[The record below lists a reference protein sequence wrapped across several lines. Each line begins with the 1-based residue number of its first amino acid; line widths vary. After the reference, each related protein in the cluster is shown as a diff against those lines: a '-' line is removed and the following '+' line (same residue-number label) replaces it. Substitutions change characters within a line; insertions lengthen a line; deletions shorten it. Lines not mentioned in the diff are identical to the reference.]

1 VSSLYRCR
9 ARVAYK
15 PFNSERLIVF
25 EEKQIQEMS
34 VKLKWNNTFPSM
46 NSQGTNSAD
55 AYTSGISQSTCQVT
69 ISDPYLTGAAWP
81 ALFDAA
87 SMWSA
92 SNTAQTNNIILPPCG
107 ENQDPVR
114 DKCFRYASIDDS
126 ALINSDG
133 TSRELSSTFAHI
145 IISLW
150 YEVNGTSFGSD
161 YYFRV
166 NRISVNHGANYP
178 SVTLAGTEPK
188 AVVFNQNLINVKFDE
203 GMSVEEALK
212 KIAEE
217 SGYKASFCV
226 PPGEK
231 TTDPY
236 ILPRSIIY
244 KGVTPD
250 EAMKKLIGAT
260 GGSMLSLPVKEFG
273 NRVSICTRGEITQ
286 SCTVF
291 YLGKGLYESYQ
302 IDGEPPV
309 TFAARNTQSGASI
322 NNGDPYTSASF
333 AAEKYSIKEVI
344 KEKRIKA
351 LEQVKK
357 VTFPD
362 LFKSC
367 DKRCQGPLSD
377 GYGWSG
383 AGPSIENKR
392 YIKTNFYGI
401 APNGTQAISYLPGK
415 VESASEDEGKVV
427 IKTEFW
433 FQVCKED
440 KSEKCFGRYIYQEST
455 NLSDVKVKRGDEV
468 KISQAIGSSTTD
480 KKELTRF
487 YIQGHSNEF
496 TTIDPQLIWNWAS
509 PAETAADFQNKDAP
523 SSTPTGQTP
532 PPSNQSTSGS
542 LLVGR
547 VGSTGSSTGPHLHAE
562 KFPQGQTGGRGQR
575 IVSADVDPY
584 VSIGGTPASTWG
596 VYSPYGPRSGGMHYG
611 IDFSGPGP
619 GGKNINSQPVTVTGG
634 AKILKTGYDGGY
646 GNFVEIRTPAG
657 YDLLL
662 AHLQDQSIPPNLPS
676 LTSSDSA
683 GNTEPTIATAPA
695 NKALTIETSFKGVP
709 RALRITPGRTIL
721 SFITDYDKWVEN
733 GGPRGQDPSTDPGVW
748 LPSRFRNWFV
758 GEVEFVWR
766 QGDLRVNIE
775 ANNAWGNS
783 VIFAPTFPDYLQG
796 QQGTGEFE
804 ITKDYYGYIRSIGD
818 LCFPIKN
825 KDGKM
830 TNSCKELCKEAQE
843 FYKKYGSGE
852 GSTDTTTSA
861 SGDGGAGSQTGFP
874 VAKCQYT
881 GTKYDQAKVNKIIN
895 AAYSGGIRTNIGL
908 AGVVAN
914 AIWESRL
921 DPKARGDNGDAWGV
935 FQWNSR
941 RPGLIAYAQ
950 SVGGDPNNFDVQMG
964 YFVKELKTSE
974 SATVPAVNG
983 AGTLAAATEQF
994 ERKFERAGIPK
1005 IQDRI
1010 AIANEIF
1017 PSFSC
1022 S

>member
-1 VSSLYRCR
+1 MSSLYRCR

-15 PFNSERLIVF
+15 PFKSERLIVF
-25 EEKQIQEMS
+25 EEKQIQELS

-114 DKCFRYASIDDS
+114 DKCFPYASIDDK

-133 TSRELSSTFAHI
+133 TSRELTNTFAHI

-166 NRISVNHGANYP
+166 NRISVNHGANFP
-178 SVTLAGTEPK
+178 SVTLAGTDPK
-188 AVVFNQNLINVKFDE
+188 AVIFNQNLINVKFDE

-217 SGYKASFCV
+217 NGYTPGFCV
-226 PPGEK
+226 PPGGE

-250 EAMKKLIGAT
+250 EAMKKLIAAT
-260 GGSMLSLPVKEFG
+260 GGSMLSLPVKEYG
-273 NRVSICTRGEITQ
+273 NKVSICTRGEITQ

-309 TFAARNTQSGASI
+309 TFAARNTQTGASI
-322 NNGDPYTSASF
+322 NNGDAYTSASF
-333 AAEKYSIKEVI
+333 AAEKYSLKEVI
-344 KEKRIKA
+344 KQKRIKA
-351 LEQVKK
+351 LEKVKK

-362 LFKSC
+362 LFKPC
-367 DKRCQGPLSD
+367 EKRCQGSLAD

-392 YIKTNFYGI
+392 YTKSNFYGI

-433 FQVCKED
+433 LQICKDD

-455 NLSDVKVKRGDEV
+455 NLTQVKVKRGDEV
-468 KISQAIGSSTTD
+468 KISQSVGSSTND
-480 KKELTRF
+480 KKELVRF

-509 PAETAADFQNKDAP
+509 PAETAADLQDKNSP
-523 SSTPTGQTP
+523 TSTNQQTN
-532 PPSNQSTSGS
+532 PPSAANGE
-542 LLVGR
+542 LFIGR
-547 VGSTGSSTGPHLHAE
+547 IGNTGRSTGPHLHVESVPRTAVSE
-562 KFPQGQTGGRGQR
+562 SELDSLISKYVKFSGKSRGRGFSGHGYPGIDYPAPEGSQ
-575 IVSADVDPY
+575 IY
-584 VSIGGTPASTWG
+584 LIGGASVSGVETSGCTNGDAGCGGGFGNSILIKTPE
-596 VYSPYGPRSGGMHYG
+596 
-611 IDFSGPGP
+611 
-619 GGKNINSQPVTVTGG
+619 GKT
-634 AKILKTGYDGGY
+634 
-646 GNFVEIRTPAG
+646 IR
-657 YDLLL
+657 L
-662 AHLQDQSIPPNLPS
+662 AHLQGQSIPPDLPG
-676 LTSSDSA
+676 LTSSDSS
-683 GNTEPTIATAPA
+683 GNTEPTIAGGPA

-748 LPSRFRNWFV
+748 LPSRFRNWFI

-766 QGDLRVNIE
+766 QGDLRVNLE
-775 ANNAWGNS
+775 ANSAWGNT
-783 VIFAPTFPDYLQG
+783 VISAPTFPEYLSG
-796 QQGTGEFE
+796 QKKAGEFE
-804 ITKDYYGYIRSIGD
+804 KTNDYYGYIRSIGD
-818 LCFPIKN
+818 LCFPVEKA
-825 KDGKM
+825 DGSLSS
-830 TNSCKELCKEAQE
+830 SCKELCKEAQE
-843 FYKKYGSGE
+843 FYRKYGSGSD
-852 GSTDTTTSA
+852 GQSA
-861 SGDGGAGSQTGFP
+861 GDPAGSFPAANCKTGN
-874 VAKCQYT
+874 ASE
-881 GTKYDQAKVNKIIN
+881 DAIIN
-895 AAYSGGIRTNIGL
+895 ALYSAGMKTPNAF
-908 AGVVAN
+908 AGVLGNMQKESGINFNVHNGSRPGSGCSNTPSNVLGSVGYGLVQWCGSRADDLAN
-914 AIWESRL
+914 KYKCGRNCSLNQQLAFLKYELEAGYKGMISQMNS
-921 DPKARGDNGDAWGV
+921 ARSAGDAAII
-935 FQWNSR
+935 FR
-941 RPGLIAYAQ
+941 R
-950 SVGGDPNNFDVQMG
+950 D
-964 YFVKELKTSE
+964 
-974 SATVPAVNG
+974 
-983 AGTLAAATEQF
+983 F
-994 ERKFERAGIPK
+994 ERPSAADS
-1005 IQDRI
+1005 QDRRDAAE
-1010 AIANEIF
+1010 AIVKRIK
-1017 PSFSC
+1017 C
-1022 S
+1022 DR

>member
-1 VSSLYRCR
+1 
-9 ARVAYK
+9 
-15 PFNSERLIVF
+15 
-25 EEKQIQEMS
+25 
-34 VKLKWNNTFPSM
+34 M

-126 ALINSDG
+126 AVINSDG
-133 TSRELSSTFAHI
+133 TSRELTTTFAHI

-166 NRISVNHGANYP
+166 NRISVNHGANFP

-203 GMSVEEALK
+203 GMTVEEALK

-217 SGYKASFCV
+217 SGYKADFCV
-226 PPGEK
+226 PPGGK

-250 EAMKKLIGAT
+250 EAMKKLLGAT
-260 GGSMLSLPVKEFG
+260 GGSMLSLPVKEYG

-322 NNGDPYTSASF
+322 NNADPYTSASF
-333 AAEKYSIKEVI
+333 SAEKYSLKEVI
-344 KEKRIKA
+344 KEKRVKA
-351 LEQVKK
+351 LQEVKK
-357 VTFPD
+357 ITFPD
-362 LFKSC
+362 LFKPC
-367 DKRCQGPLSD
+367 ERCQGSLGT
-377 GYGWSG
+377 GYGWAG
-383 AGPSIENKR
+383 AGPSVENKR
-392 YIKTNFYGI
+392 YTKTNLYGI

-415 VESASEDEGKVV
+415 VESVSEQEGKVV
-427 IKTEFW
+427 IRTEFW
-433 FQVCKED
+433 FQVCKDD
-440 KSEKCFGRYIYQEST
+440 KSEKCFGRYIYQESS
-455 NLSDVKVKRGDEV
+455 NLSQVKVKRGDEV
-468 KISQAIGSSTTD
+468 KASQEIGSSTNN

-487 YIQGHSNEF
+487 YINGHSNEIV
-496 TTIDPQLIWNWAS
+496 TIDPQLIWNWAS
-509 PAETAADFQNKDAP
+509 PAETAADFQDKNAP
-523 SSTPTGQTP
+523 SSQPQPQPT
-532 PPSNQSTSGS
+532 QSSGE
-542 LLVGR
+542 LIIGK
-547 VGSTGSSTGPHLHAE
+547 VGSTGSSSGPHLHAE
-562 KFPQGQTGGRGQR
+562 W
-575 IVSADVDPY
+575 ADRRPITAEQVREFVNVPGVVTSPYNDPNRSRHNGVD
-584 VSIGGTPASTWG
+584 IGGNNRAPIKLINGASVVSVGESKCTVENSRNNG
-596 VYSPYGPRSGGMHYG
+596 CGGG
-611 IDFSGPGP
+611 F
-619 GGKNINSQPVTVTGG
+619 
-634 AKILKTGYDGGY
+634 
-646 GNFVEIRTPAG
+646 GNFVTINTSKGRMV
-657 YDLLL
+657 L
-662 AHLQDQSIPPNLPS
+662 AHLAPESIPPNLPG

-683 GNTEPTIATAPA
+683 GNAEPTISTAA
-695 NKALTIETSFKGVP
+695 SNKALVIETSFKGVP

-721 SFITDYDKWVEN
+721 SFITEYDKWVEN

-748 LPSRFRNWFV
+748 LPSRFRNWFI
-758 GEVEFVWR
+758 GEVEFIWR
-766 QGDLRVNIE
+766 QGDLRVNLE

-783 VIFAPTFPDYLQG
+783 VISAPTFPEYLQG
-796 QQGTGEFE
+796 QRSTGEFE
-804 ITKDYYGYIRSIGD
+804 KTNDYYGYIRSIGD
-818 LCFPIKN
+818 LCYPIK
-825 KDGKM
+825 KSGSGEM
-830 TNSCKELCKEAQE
+830 TSSCKELCKEAQE
-843 FYKKYGSGE
+843 FYRQYGSGAGE
-852 GSTDTTTSA
+852 SGSGSNA
-861 SGDGGAGSQTGFP
+861 GDGGAGSQTGFP

-881 GTKYDQAKVNKIIN
+881 GNKYDQAKVNKIIN

-921 DPKARGDNGDAWGV
+921 DPKARGDNGDAWGI

-941 RPGLIAYAQ
+941 RPGLIAYAR

-964 YFVKELKTSE
+964 YFVKELKSSE
-974 SATVPAVNG
+974 AATVPAVNG
-983 AGTLAAATEQF
+983 AKTLAAATEQF

-1005 IQDRI
+1005 IEERIRI
-1010 AIANEIF
+1010 AGEIF
-1017 PSFSC
+1017 PSFNC
-1022 S
+1022 QQ